1 MAPQTRSADNKRDF
15 DLVCYGVTGFTGQLC
30 AQYLNSVDSIRGK
43 WAVAGR
49 NEAKI
54 KSRLQE
60 VGVEGVPVIIADS
73 SDPESLDKMC
83 KRTKVI
89 CSLVGPYVR
98 YGEPLVKACVDNG
111 THYTDLNGEAPW
123 CYNMM
128 KKYGDQA
135 MDNKATLVFST
146 GYDSVPSEL
155 TVFIATQ
162 KLKALG
168 KGVTAGSAMGSA
180 IGKGSLSGGTF
191 ATLLEFAKAPSKDKK
206 VAANPYCLS
215 PVGRPE
221 NKHLP
226 FLFTSTTFKGKR
238 QWGSFWL
245 MGPHNSAIVRRS
257 WGVFESGGP
266 NTKVF
271 AYGPDFKYDEMMAMP
286 NPVVA
291 IFVSLALFVGFG
303 LLTLVPPIRWAA
315 ERFGPQPG
323 TGPSKDMQENGWFKQ
338 VATVR
343 STDGTKAV
351 QVTMKGKGD
360 PGYAATSKM
369 IAECA
374 LALVHDYE
382 RLPPVAQQGGFLTP
396 AAAYG
401 PVLVERLE
409 KTGYF
414 TFTSEVEEAGKDK

>member
-1 MAPQTRSADNKRDF
+1 MAPDQQF
-15 DLVCYGVTGFTGQLC
+15 ELVCYGVTGFTGQLC
-30 AQYLNSVDSIRGK
+30 AQYLNTVESLRGK

-49 NEAKI
+49 NEQKI
-54 KSRLQE
+54 NSRLKE

-73 SDPESLDKMC
+73 NDAQSLDSMC

-89 CSLVGPYVR
+89 CSLVGPYVK

-111 THYTDLNGEAPW
+111 THYCDLNGEAPW
-123 CYNMM
+123 CYQMI
-128 KKYGDQA
+128 KKYGARAEQT
-135 MDNKATLVFST
+135 KAALVFST
-146 GYDSVPSEL
+146 GYDSVPSEMTTFL
-155 TVFIATQ
+155 AAQ
-162 KLKALG
+162 KLKGLG
-168 KGVTAGSAMGSA
+168 KNVTVGEAIGAA
-180 IGKGSLSGGTF
+180 IGKGTLSGGTF
-191 ATLLEFAKAPSKDKK
+191 ATMLEFAKAPSRDKK
-206 VAANPYCLS
+206 VAANPYSLS
-215 PVGRPE
+215 PVDGQHR
-221 NKHLP
+221 HAP
-226 FLFTSTTFKGKR
+226 FLVKSVKFNGRR

-257 WGVFESGGP
+257 WGIFESGGA
-266 NTKVF
+266 NTNVF
-271 AYGPDFKYDEMMAMP
+271 SYGPSFKYEEIMAVP

-291 IFVSLALFVGFG
+291 AFVSLALFIGFG
-303 LLTLVPPIRWAA
+303 LLTLVPPIRWLA
-315 ERFGPQPG
+315 EKYGPQPG
-323 TGPSKDMQENGWFKQ
+323 TGPSKHVQETGWFKQ

-374 LALVHDYE
+374 LAFVQDFD
-382 RLPPVAQQGGFLTP
+382 RLPPAAHRGGFLTP
-396 AAAYG
+396 ATAFG

-414 TFTSEVEEAGKDK
+414 AFTSEVEESGKNK